1 MVNWG
6 ILRVERRA
14 RTAAHML
21 TQPATP
27 SDRVTRP
34 PDPNALAEQL
44 IKPRDGLPPVND
56 WDPPFCGDMDLR
68 ITRDGSWHYLGT
80 PIGRQAL
87 VRLFSTVLRR
97 DPDGDFYLVTP
108 VEKVR
113 IRVDDAPFLAVG
125 LEVDGEGESRRLT
138 FVTNVGDRVTADAAH
153 PLRVETADDGEP
165 APYLRVRD
173 RLDAL
178 VSRAVYFE
186 LAELGHARAA
196 NDGID
201 FGVWSCGCFFSLG
214 RLDEAPE

>member
-1 MVNWG
+1 
-6 ILRVERRA
+6 
-14 RTAAHML
+14 ML

-27 SDRVTRP
+27 SDRVTRQ
-34 PDPNALAEQL
+34 PDPSALADQL
-44 IKPRDGLPPVND
+44 IRPREGLPPVHA

-68 ITRDGSWHYLGT
+68 IARDGSWHYLGT

-97 DPDGDFYLVTP
+97 DADDHYYLVTP

-113 IRVDDAPFLAVG
+113 IRVDDAPFVAVA
-125 LEVDGEGESRRLT
+125 LEVDGEGEAQCLT

-153 PLRVETADDGEP
+153 PLRVETSEDGEP

-178 VSRAVYFE
+178 VSRAVFFE

-196 NDGID
+196 DAGIE
-201 FGVWSCGCFFSLG
+201 FGVWSSGCFFSLG
-214 RLDEAPE
+214 RLDEPPE

>member
-1 MVNWG
+1 M
-6 ILRVERRA
+6 
-14 RTAAHML
+14 
-21 TQPATP
+21 
-27 SDRVTRP
+27 TRQ

-44 IKPRDGLPPVND
+44 RKPHEGLPPVND
-56 WDPPFCGDMDLR
+56 WNPPFCGDMDMR
-68 ITRDGSWHYLGT
+68 IARDGNWHYLGS

-97 DPDGDFYLVTP
+97 DEDGEYYLVTP

-113 IRVDDAPFLAVG
+113 IRVDDAPFVAIAV
-125 LEVDGEGESRRLT
+125 EVEGDGDQRQLT

-153 PLRVETADDGEP
+153 PLRVEFTDDGEP
-165 APYLRVRD
+165 APYVRVRD

-178 VSRAVYFE
+178 ISRSVYFE

-196 NDGID
+196 GHGID

-214 RLDEAPE
+214 RLEDDAP